1 MVYLSKQAGRIL
13 AGLLLCVSLTV
24 GQSAFAADMEAAV
37 PNEVDSSKNSENKTG
52 INDRDAVHPGAEEE
66 MAEILVTAQK
76 QTQDVKDVPI
86 TMSVFSGF
94 DLEDM
99 SVESIK
105 DIMAHTPNMSYFAA
119 GAEGLGTPNVRGL
132 TASLRSFSTSTAMYV
147 DGVPYTSGFGFD
159 TLLQDI
165 ERIEV
170 LKGPQ
175 GTLYGKNAEAG
186 VVNVITMKPSNEFR
200 SKVTGEIGEDSK
212 RVASVMVSGPVVKDK
227 FYIGVSAKYY
237 EKEGYI
243 EDASINDTANDQ
255 EYRFGKINLRLTPSD
270 DLAVSLLAQTIQ
282 YNNGNINMNDIS
294 ASNPRVITSDLNGGY
309 YDKPSS
315 TISALSVA
323 YTWNEIKFETV
334 FSYWN
339 YKQDSL
345 AEFDFSDNAMA
356 MYHVLS
362 LNDFE
367 KLSGEF
373 RAGSTTGNVSWL
385 IGAYTD
391 RDDNLVDNTISMM
404 GGGYTMYVTHE
415 LEAGNK
421 ALFAHADWAV
431 SDRFSLIGGM
441 RYDRDEKEFSQVAT
455 NIHDEKTYSTVS
467 PKIALRYKVIPDAS
481 VFATVSK
488 GYRAGGVNSF
498 APTYTGS
505 TENLSYDKETV
516 WNYETG
522 IKAGFFNNRLNLD
535 FSVFYMDISD
545 MQVETAV
552 NNTYTWVLNAAQA
565 TSKGVELSTEFKA
578 TRKVSLFASVGY
590 IDVTFDEFSDAGGD
604 YSGNTNPFAPKYNF
618 NIGAQ
623 YRSGTGWFARADVN
637 GYGKM
642 YLDKAN
648 QYERDAFFLVNLKV
662 GYEARLFD
670 VYLYA
675 KNLFD
680 EEYDSV
686 GYYDGRYTIPSPP
699 REIAMAA
706 TFRF

>member
-1 MVYLSKQAGRIL
+1 MVYLSKQIGRAL
-13 AGLLLCVSLTV
+13 AVLLLCAGLSV
-24 GQSAFAADMEAAV
+24 GQCVFAADIQAV
-37 PNEVDSSKNSENKTG
+37 VQN
-52 INDRDAVHPGAEEE
+52 EEE
-66 MAEILVTAQK
+66 IPEIMVTAQK

-99 SVESIK
+99 NVESID
-105 DIMAHTPNMSYFAA
+105 DIMVHTPNMSYFAA

-132 TASLRSFSTSTAMYV
+132 TASLRSFGTSTAMYV

-200 SKVTGEIGEDSK
+200 GKVTGEIGEDGK
-212 RVASVMVSGPVVKDK
+212 HVASASVSGPVVTDK
-227 FYIGVSAKYY
+227 FYMGVSAKYY

-243 EDASINDTANDQ
+243 EDATINDTANDQ

-270 DLAVSLLAQTIQ
+270 DLEVSLLAQTIQ
-282 YNNGNINMNDIS
+282 YDNGNINMNDIS
-294 ASNPRVITSDLNGGY
+294 ASDPRVITSDLNGGY

-315 TISALSVA
+315 TISALNTS
-323 YTWNEIKFETV
+323 YIWNDIKFEAV

-345 AEFDFSDNAMA
+345 AEFDFTDNPMA

-373 RAGSTTGNVSWL
+373 RVGSTTGAVSWL

-391 RDDNLVDNTISMM
+391 KDDNLVDNTISMM

-415 LEAGNK
+415 LGAENK
-421 ALFAHADWAV
+421 AVFAHTDWSV
-431 SDRFSLIGGM
+431 TDKFSLIGGL
-441 RYDRDEKEFSQVAT
+441 RYDRDEKEFSQAST
-455 NIHDEKTYSTVS
+455 NLHDERSYSTIS
-467 PKIALRYKVIPDAS
+467 PKIAVRYKAIPDAC

-488 GYRAGGVNSF
+488 GYRAGGFNSF

-505 TENLSYDKETV
+505 TENLSFDKETV
-516 WNYETG
+516 WNYEAG
-522 IKAGFFNNRLNLD
+522 VKAVFFNNRLNLD
-535 FSVFYMDISD
+535 FSLFYMDISD

-552 NNTYTWVLNAAQA
+552 DNTFTWILNAAQA
-565 TSKGVELSTEFKA
+565 TSKGVEISAQFKA
-578 TRKVSLFASVGY
+578 TDEISLFASAG
-590 IDVTFDEFSDAGGD
+590 ITDVTFDEFCDATGN

-618 NIGAQ
+618 NVGAQ
-623 YRSGTGWFARADVN
+623 YRSQAGWFARADVN

-648 QYERDAFFLVNLKV
+648 QYERAAFFLVDLKA
-662 GYEARLFD
+662 GYEARSFD
-670 VYLYA
+670 VYVYA

-680 EEYDSV
+680 ETYGST
-686 GYYDGRYTIPSPP
+686 GYYDGLYSIPSPP
-699 REIAMAA
+699 REVAMAV
-706 TFRF
+706 TYRF

>member
-1 MVYLSKQAGRIL
+1 MVNLSRQIGHTL
-13 AGLLLCVSLTV
+13 ATLLLCVCLPT
-24 GQSAFAADMEAAV
+24 GQSVFAANMETAAQS
-37 PNEVDSSKNSENKTG
+37 EVDSSETGESKTVASHS
-52 INDRDAVHPGAEEE
+52 NAARSGAKEQI
-66 MAEILVTAQK
+66 AEILVTAQK

-99 SVESIK
+99 NVESIK
-105 DIMAHTPNMSYFAA
+105 DIIVRTPNMSYFAA

-132 TASLRSFSTSTAMYV
+132 TASLRSFGTSTAMYV

-186 VVNVITMKPSNEFR
+186 VVNVITRKPSNEFTG
-200 SKVTGEIGEDSK
+200 KVSGQIGENGK
-212 RVASVMVSGPVVKDK
+212 HVASASVSGPVVKDR

-255 EYRFGKINLRLTPSD
+255 EYQFGKINLRLTPSD
-270 DLAVSLLAQTIQ
+270 ALEVSLLAQTIR
-282 YNNGNINMNDIS
+282 YDNGNINMNNVS
-294 ASNPRVITSDLNGGY
+294 ASNPREITSDLNGGY

-315 TISALSVA
+315 TISALNAA
-323 YTWNEIKFETV
+323 YTWNDIKFETV

-345 AEFDFSDNAMA
+345 AEFDFTDNAMA

-367 KLSGEF
+367 KLSAEF

-391 RDDNLVDNTISMM
+391 KDDNLVDNTISMM
-404 GGGYTMYVTHE
+404 GGAYTMYVIHE
-415 LEAGNK
+415 LEATNK

-431 SDRFSLIGGM
+431 TDKFSLIGGL
-441 RYDRDEKEFSQVAT
+441 RYDRDEKQFSQAST
-455 NIHDEKTYSTVS
+455 STHDEKSYSTVS
-467 PKIALRYKVIPDAS
+467 PKIAVRYNVIPDVS

-488 GYRAGGVNSF
+488 GYRAGGFNSF
-498 APTYTGS
+498 APAYTGT

-516 WNYETG
+516 WNYEIG
-522 IKAGFFNNRLNLD
+522 VKAVFLNNRLNFDL
-535 FSVFYMDISD
+535 SVFYMDISD

-552 NNTYTWVLNAAQA
+552 DNTYTWVLNAAQA
-565 TSKGVELSTEFKA
+565 TSKGVELAAEFKA
-578 TRKVSLFASVGY
+578 TGEISLFASAGY
-590 IDVTFDEFSDAGGD
+590 TDVTFDDFSDTGGD
-604 YSGNTNPFAPKYNF
+604 YSGNINPFAPKYNF
-618 NIGAQ
+618 SVGAQ
-623 YRSGTGWFARADVN
+623 YRSNHGWFARADVN

-648 QYERDAFFLVNLKV
+648 QYERDAFFLVNLKA
-662 GYEARLFD
+662 GYEAQSFD
-670 VYLYA
+670 VYVYA

-680 EEYDSV
+680 EKYDSV
-686 GYYDGRYTIPSPP
+686 GYYDGLYTIPSPP
-699 REIAMAA
+699 REIAMAV
-706 TFRF
+706 TYRF